1 MTEEELTRFA
11 LVLREADRIR
21 AQMASHEAAAR
32 ARATRSRPPRES
44 YPSCPTWSQPPE
56 REAG

>member
-21 AQMASHEAAAR
+21 AQVSKDEADDHSDLQPPSVEGEQSSWSAVVAAA
-32 ARATRSRPPRES
+32 
-44 YPSCPTWSQPPE
+44 
-56 REAG
+56 

>member
-21 AQMASHEAAAR
+21 AQVSQDEAADY
-32 ARATRSRPPRES
+32 SDL
-44 YPSCPTWSQPPE
+44 QPPSVE
-56 REAG
+56 GEQSSWSAVVAAA

>member
-21 AQMASHEAAAR
+21 AQVSRDEAAAR
-32 ARATRSRPPRES
+32 ADGHDDLRPPSVEGELS
-44 YPSCPTWSQPPE
+44 SSPA
-56 REAG
+56 AGAAA

>member
-21 AQMASHEAAAR
+21 TQVSKDEAAAR
-32 ARATRSRPPRES
+32 ADGHSDL
-44 YPSCPTWSQPPE
+44 QPPSVE
-56 REAG
+56 GEQSSGPPVVAAA

>member
-21 AQMASHEAAAR
+21 MQVSKDETAAPADGHSDLQPPSAEGEQSSGPAVVAAA
-32 ARATRSRPPRES
+32 
-44 YPSCPTWSQPPE
+44 
-56 REAG
+56 

>member
-21 AQMASHEAAAR
+21 AQVSKDEAAAR
-32 ARATRSRPPRES
+32 ADGHGDLQPLSVEGEQS
-44 YPSCPTWSQPPE
+44 SWS
-56 REAG
+56 AVVAAA

>member
-21 AQMASHEAAAR
+21 MQVSKDEAAAR
-32 ARATRSRPPRES
+32 ADGHSDL
-44 YPSCPTWSQPPE
+44 QPPSVE
-56 REAG
+56 GEQSSGSAVVAAA

>member
-21 AQMASHEAAAR
+21 MQIARDETALRASGDS
-32 ARATRSRPPRES
+32 TL
-44 YPSCPTWSQPPE
+44 QPPLAE
-56 REAG
+56 GEQPFVPAVVAA